1 MIVNGKPTKNSIP
14 TTDHKRIVFAHY
26 KNILGQTVYKFYG
39 EFIVDWEK
47 TNDFI
52 QIFKRTSKK
61 INLSSRL

>member
-1 MIVNGKPTKNSIP
+1 
-14 TTDHKRIVFAHY
+14 
-26 KNILGQTVYKFYG
+26 KFYG